1 MKRNIYLVSGGRLKR
16 TANTICFI
24 NAVSGEKKFVPAT
37 AISAIYV
44 FGEVTLNKR
53 LLEFVAKN
61 EILLHFFNYYGYYVG
76 SFYPR
81 THYNSGF
88 MTLKQCEH
96 YLDYEKRLTLA
107 KSFVFGGLSNM
118 LRNLSYYMNRGSN
131 VKPTVEVVT
140 VLLAQLNGAS
150 TIEQLMAIEG
160 QARAEY
166 YQAFNQILNDPYYRF
181 DRREKRPPTNPINT
195 LISFGNSLLYT
206 TVLGEIYKTH
216 LDPRIGYLHAT
227 NFRRFTL
234 NLDVAEVFKPTI
246 IDHIIF
252 ALVNKH
258 ILTPN
263 CFLDK
268 KAGFYLNNVG
278 RKRFIEQYEK
288 KLRETVTFGKHM
300 RCTYQR
306 RVRIELYRLEKH
318 LMNEKN
324 YAPFLSRW

>member
-1 MKRNIYLVSGGRLKR
+1 MKRNIYLMNAGKLKR
-16 TANTICFI
+16 TANTICFVD
-24 NAVSGEKKFVPAT
+24 AVTGMKKFAPVSM
-37 AISAIYV
+37 ISAIYV
-44 FGEVTLNKR
+44 FSEVTFNKR
-53 LLEFVAKN
+53 LLEFIAKK
-61 EILLHFFNYYGYYVG
+61 EITLHFFNYYGYYVG

-96 YLDYEKRLTLA
+96 YLNYEKRLTLA
-107 KSFVFGGLSNM
+107 KSFVVGSLSN
-118 LRNLSYYMNRGSN
+118 LLKNLNYYVNRGSD
-131 VKPTVEVVT
+131 VQPMIDVVT
-140 VLLAQLNGAS
+140 PLLTQSSGIS
-150 TIEQLMAIEG
+150 TIEQLMAVEG

-166 YQAFNQILNDPYYRF
+166 YQAFNQILKDPYYKF
-181 DRREKRPPTNPINT
+181 ERREKRPPTTPLNT

-246 IDHIIF
+246 IDHTIF
-252 ALVNKH
+252 TLVNKH
-258 ILTPN
+258 ILTPS

-268 KAGFYLNNVG
+268 KTGFYLNEVG
-278 RKRFIEQYEK
+278 RKKFVEQYEQ
-288 KLRETVTFGKHM
+288 KLREPVTFEKNS

-306 RVRIELYRLEKH
+306 RIRLELYRLEKH
-318 LMNEKN
+318 LMGEKI
-324 YAPFLSRW
+324 YVPFLSRW